1 MNFNNNNNNPQV
13 KKMGSTKTVGLLW
26 STHSKRGRRTG
37 ASSASLSALVA
48 LALLCFGC
56 AHSDQPEQHSAVTV
70 ESVKLGQAELR
81 HPLISPEG
89 ATIECAPHDSARGVL
104 TIGTAQYKDVSITTT
119 SPARIVLTTVQS
131 DRSNITVPVFETSD
145 LTQLYTD
152 WMRAKHD
159 LARSSRELER
169 LRDLYAHNA
178 IAGKEVTQAE
188 SDEVTSLTGLESR
201 LLTTGLSA
209 KELDHIHANVSLLIA
224 NVPESDISSVQL
236 GEDVQIL
243 FDSFKGETFHG
254 RVLDIGHAV
263 DPATRT
269 FNVRVELA
277 DKKHILRPGMFARSS
292 FGVDVVH
299 RFVVP
304 QSAVVSVQGKSFVF
318 VTKDGRTFERREVI
332 LGQQSNNDFIVTNGL
347 SEGDQVVTG
356 GAVLLKGLSF
366 GS

>member
-1 MNFNNNNNNPQV
+1 MKKNSRTRSREMLALLPRSIV
-13 KKMGSTKTVGLLW
+13 KRTCT
-26 STHSKRGRRTG
+26 TG
-37 ASSASLSALVA
+37 ASSAALSALVA
-48 LALLCFGC
+48 LALVVSGC
-56 AHSDQPEQHSAVTV
+56 THSDQSEQHSAVTV
-70 ESVKLGQAELR
+70 EPVKLAQAELR
-81 HPLISPEG
+81 HPLISQDG
-89 ATIECAPHDSARGVL
+89 ATIEFAPGDSARGVL
-104 TIGTAQYKDVSITTT
+104 KIGTAEYKDVSITTT
-119 SPARIVLTTVQS
+119 APARIVLTTMQMQGS
-131 DRSNITVPVFETSD
+131 KITVPVFETSD

-152 WMRAKHD
+152 WLRAKHD
-159 LARSSRELER
+159 MARSGRELER

-188 SDEVTSLTGLESR
+188 SDEVMAQTTLTGLESR

-209 KELDHIHANVSLLIA
+209 TELDHLRANSSLLIA
-224 NVPESDISSVQL
+224 NVPESEISTVQM

-263 DPATRT
+263 DPTTRT

-277 DKKHILRPGMFARSS
+277 DQKHILRPGMFARAS

-304 QSAVVSVQGKSFVF
+304 QSAIVSVQGKSFVF
-318 VTKDGRTFERREVI
+318 VTRDGRTFERKEVM
-332 LGQQSNNDFIVTNGL
+332 LGQQSNNDFIVTSGL
-347 SEGDQVVTG
+347 SDGDQVVIE

-366 GS
+366 GY